1 MFVVSTHFCV
11 PSTLSGFQ
19 SLLAQLEVC
28 SRITHLLANVEGIPS
43 GRFVACRLGQSAFRP
58 CGTECACPLALARC
72 GPRPRPRPPGLSHAR
87 QREVLLQRL
96 QHPSRLRNLPLQRGH
111 PPGVGVHVNDRPASN
126 QSHGRG
132 EAKGVE
138 GLRVV
143 VVARGHRRDQKRSS
157 VPAEG
162 LPEHPRQRS
171 LVPPRVVRR
180 AAVVVVV
187 VILRGDRPDG
197 RHRLPAPGPGG
208 ERVDAPSQSRGGPVH
223 RRVRPGCASL
233 GSRRVDE
240 REPAHGGRRVPQ
252 RRGRDTRGRYRCARG
267 RYRCAAAS
275 PTREPGEDQP
285 DDDVRPAPR
294 RTRPPTRRLR
304 QEPLELFPG
313 SDGAGGESVHAPVFG
328 NLQVVIAP
336 VVLVALGADRREQV
350 PRELAV
356 NLKRAHLDPDLRAGA
371 AAPDD
376 GARALALDSGEQVRA
391 YPRDEARIVVE
402 SDVVDP
408 ASVVPASVVAPE
420 GVRLASARLSV
431 RHDPDVVSIPRRSQ
445 GGLAY
450 RRVNLLLSLVE
461 LPRVIE
467 GEVLG
472 VPRPRVAARHP
483 VAPRDVEAPPRSQV
497 ALDARHRA
505 HAHGYAGVAD
515 HLPITSGERH
525 DDSASPDAPLLV
537 RSTPRMGKFSNAGR
551 NANRLARRWDQSG

>member
-1 MFVVSTHFCV
+1 M
-11 PSTLSGFQ
+11 
-19 SLLAQLEVC
+19 
-28 SRITHLLANVEGIPS
+28 
-43 GRFVACRLGQSAFRP
+43 
-58 CGTECACPLALARC
+58 
-72 GPRPRPRPPGLSHAR
+72 
-87 QREVLLQRL
+87 
-96 QHPSRLRNLPLQRGH
+96 
-111 PPGVGVHVNDRPASN
+111 
-126 QSHGRG
+126 
-132 EAKGVE
+132 
-138 GLRVV
+138 
-143 VVARGHRRDQKRSS
+143 
-157 VPAEG
+157 
-162 LPEHPRQRS
+162 
-171 LVPPRVVRR
+171 
-180 AAVVVVV
+180 
-187 VILRGDRPDG
+187 
-197 RHRLPAPGPGG
+197 
-208 ERVDAPSQSRGGPVH
+208 
-223 RRVRPGCASL
+223 
-233 GSRRVDE
+233 
-240 REPAHGGRRVPQ
+240 
-252 RRGRDTRGRYRCARG
+252 
-267 RYRCAAAS
+267 
-275 PTREPGEDQP
+275 
-285 DDDVRPAPR
+285 
-294 RTRPPTRRLR
+294 
-304 QEPLELFPG
+304 
-313 SDGAGGESVHAPVFG
+313 HAPVFG

-376 GARALALDSGEQVRA
+376 GARALALDSGEQIRA

-431 RHDPDVVSIPRRSQ
+431 RHDPDVVSIPCRSQ

-551 NANRLARRWDQSG
+551 NARGSRHDAGIRLGSVYRFLLCYWLFSSKGGLRPGFSSLLPPHSLSECPTSLASISPGSKAYP